1 MSPLLRCAFPQS
13 EIVDRDKHSYSYISK
28 LQSTWNR
35 NTGIFFLLDFRI
47 FRIAGRIQPVQSH
60 SLLYSNARTR
70 LSLLQPN
77 QQIKSLIS
85 LRNCHQKENSNLLM
99 SLLLKRQRRLPS
111 ALINLQKISSDFLT
125 ASSQASAKKTS
136 QMPLNT
142 LKVSEH
148 HLPNHYINI
157 WILPLI
163 TLRTLLLTR
172 LTLLMQWFY
181 IKVIRRTSHLHP
193 ATGLSAPAPSLPRPA
208 TPT

>member
-85 LRNCHQKENSNLLM
+85 PRNCHQKENSNLLM

-111 ALINLQKISSDFLT
+111 AHINLQKILSDFLT
-125 ASSQASAKKTS
+125 ASSQASAQKTS
-136 QMPLNT
+136 PMPLNT

-148 HLPNHYINI
+148 HLPNKAWVRIMFFRVTQRYRYSRVVDSCQ
-157 WILPLI
+157 
-163 TLRTLLLTR
+163 TLSGNAGNEIYREPGTVSPVLGHNTAR
-172 LTLLMQWFY
+172 AGGKQ
-181 IKVIRRTSHLHP
+181 
-193 ATGLSAPAPSLPRPA
+193 G
-208 TPT
+208 